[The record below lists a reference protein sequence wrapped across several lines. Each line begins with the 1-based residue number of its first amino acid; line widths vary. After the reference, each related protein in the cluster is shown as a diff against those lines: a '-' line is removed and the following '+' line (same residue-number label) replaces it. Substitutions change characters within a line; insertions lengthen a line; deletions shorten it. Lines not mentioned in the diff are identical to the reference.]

1 MYKTKL
7 FGSVTSEKWHNGIE
21 SINKWLE
28 ENPNIN
34 IISANTVANHG
45 GWGYVI
51 LYKESDARN
60 DADEV
65 D

>member
-7 FGSVTSEKWHNGIE
+7 FGGGASENWYNGTE

-28 ENPNIN
+28 ENPNIT

-45 GWGYVI
+45 GWGYII
-51 LYKESDARN
+51 LYKEDQRQS
-60 DADEV
+60 
-65 D
+65 